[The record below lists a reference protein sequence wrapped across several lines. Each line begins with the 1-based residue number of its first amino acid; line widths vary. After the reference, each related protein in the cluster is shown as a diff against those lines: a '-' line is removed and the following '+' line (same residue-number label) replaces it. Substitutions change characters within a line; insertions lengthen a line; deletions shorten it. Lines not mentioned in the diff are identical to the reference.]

1 MTKIADRLAR
11 LVRISLLHTGL
22 LAVVGTS
29 FIFGHAAMAEEKLSK
44 FLLIK
49 LSREQSQVLCTSEAF
64 ISCMEFTQETCLE
77 LSEKALQQCIVP
89 LPDTISLEALS
100 NDALE
105 ACPQKVY
112 EEAGFSEEKAKNCLE
127 EILAE

>member
-1 MTKIADRLAR
+1 MNKRNHR
-11 LVRISLLHTGL
+11 PL
-22 LAVVGTS
+22 LATSTGQACVLASIAVGV
-29 FIFGHAAMAEEKLSK
+29 IFGHAAMAEEKLSK

-49 LSREQSQVLCTSEAF
+49 LSREQSQVLCASEAF
-64 ISCMEFTQETCLE
+64 NSCMGFTQETCLE

-89 LPDTISLEALS
+89 LPDTINLEELS

-112 EEAGFSEEKAKNCLE
+112 KEAGFAEEKALMCVE
-127 EILAE
+127 EILSE